1 MKFLTDI
8 NCVHCFHFLN
18 FAFILCLFY
27 IYFLLILCLF
37 YVYFFRYLI
46 HSMEFRSM
54 ILETLS
60 DKIENEYLASHPNPA
75 DRKDGYGVLLKICCI
90 RYRMFFFLIIYFCFV
105 LFYSLSFLLPSFLLS
120 FLPSYLFPLFLFA
133 ASFLPLHS
141 FLPSPILT
149 SHLLTP
155 ILFLYLF
162 TDYRP
167 ISLFLNPLQSFIYP
181 LSSLLSPFHSLLFTF
196 YFSCP
201 QRDLKGVGLGH
212 ITAKSKLLIQK
223 SLEVATGEKHF
234 NFLYFFF
241 HNDSFSSGLL
251 P

>member
-1 MKFLTDI
+1 
-8 NCVHCFHFLN
+8 
-18 FAFILCLFY
+18 
-27 IYFLLILCLF
+27 
-37 YVYFFRYLI
+37 
-46 HSMEFRSM
+46 MEFRSM

-90 RYRMFFFLIIYFCFV
+90 RYRMFFFLNNLFFLFCSIHSLFFSHIFYFP
-105 LFYSLSFLLPSFLLS
+105 FYLPSFFLLFRLFSSLFLPSFFPSS
-120 FLPSYLFPLFLFA
+120 FLPSFFLRSFFPSFSHPYFLLLN
-133 ASFLPLHS
+133 SHPLS
-141 FLPSPILT
+141 
-149 SHLLTP
+149 P

-181 LSSLLSPFHSLLFTF
+181 FYSLLSLFHSLLFTF

-241 HNDSFSSGLL
+241 HNSSFSSGLL
-251 P
+251 PLLSFCILS